1 MLTFTNRHILDGRTP
16 VIPIELSGERNR
28 GLALEARYRWP
39 GIWDAI
45 NQALRDGT
53 LAENAGRVLT
63 WNARDGRT
71 VIIAPACTGSQHPGA
86 SRVIQDLAI
95 VTTSLKAIGPAV
107 TKADATTVNLPPM
120 LCHRNGTKFRTL
132 APWVLE
138 AAEAHPSL
146 DWILHWWPVAAF
158 QTESTRAVFDR
169 LGHRIDEQP
178 RSTDDPPKPAPD

>member
-1 MLTFTNRHILDGRTP
+1 MMIFTNRHILDGRTP

-63 WNARDGRT
+63 WNAPDGRT

-95 VTTSLKAIGPAV
+95 VTASLKAIGPAV
-107 TKADATTVNLPPM
+107 IKADATNREPAADALPPER
-120 LCHRNGTKFRTL
+120 HQVPD
-132 APWVLE
+132 A
-138 AAEAHPSL
+138 
-146 DWILHWWPVAAF
+146 
-158 QTESTRAVFDR
+158 RA
-169 LGHRIDEQP
+169 LGP
-178 RSTDDPPKPAPD
+178 RSRGGAPQSRLDTPLVACRRVPDGEHQGSVREAGTPD